1 MIINEKID
9 GAIITFEFI
18 LYKKVVL
25 TKRYMLNYHTD
36 NEIYNIKCNMIE
48 EVDRSEGRF
57 KGRKKDM
64 IKAFAKG
71 DTRFNELYSELF
83 PHGGYHGGG
92 RPRGSK
98 TDKTERFQQAISL
111 KEKIYLEKCLI
122 KFREREE
129 RKRQKKTGS
138 K

>member
-1 MIINEKID
+1 MIIKEQVA

-25 TKRYMLNYHTD
+25 SKHYMLNYHTE
-36 NEIYNIKCNMIE
+36 NELYRVRCKVIE
-48 EVDRSEGRF
+48 EVDQMDGRF
-57 KGRKKDM
+57 KGRKKDL
-64 IKAFAKG
+64 IKAFAQL
-71 DTRFNELYSELF
+71 DERFNDLYAELY

-129 RKRQKKTGS
+129 KKRQKKTGS